1 MPIGIS
7 WSFFHCS
14 SFGIAIWK
22 GSFKRGTL
30 ALKTGHFGALLV
42 LSTLE
47 ETSIFLQAGKLV
59 LPYYEHE
66 SHTLCL
72 LMLDLDVVI
81 C

>member
-1 MPIGIS
+1 M
-7 WSFFHCS
+7 
-14 SFGIAIWK
+14 
-22 GSFKRGTL
+22 
-30 ALKTGHFGALLV
+30 LV

-47 ETSIFLQAGKLV
+47 ETFSIFLQAGKLV